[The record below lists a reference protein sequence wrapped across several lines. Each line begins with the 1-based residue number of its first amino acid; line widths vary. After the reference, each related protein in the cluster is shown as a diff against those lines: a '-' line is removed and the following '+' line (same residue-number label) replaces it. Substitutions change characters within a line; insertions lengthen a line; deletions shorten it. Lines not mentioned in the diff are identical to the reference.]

1 MIKMIVTDIDGTLL
15 PEAAPVP
22 PAEVTQVITSLLDL
36 GVREVLASGRPY
48 SSLRNL
54 FPQIRERLTYLCSNG
69 SVVMEGEKPL
79 LAVPIGSREE
89 ITRVLDFA
97 RGRKQAWHIDS
108 WSKSFT
114 ESEDRA
120 YLDMV
125 RGVGVD
131 IERVENVEALGVPIT
146 KLSIVYP
153 DGPDAHL
160 YDADLEAF
168 KDTFSVAPAGLVFM
182 DFNKRDVNKGS
193 AVKDLCETY
202 GIGQEEYMVFGDA
215 MNDLPMLAPAGNSWC
230 SVRSVDALK
239 KACAHTFAPPE
250 EGGVCRILQALADEM
265 EGIACNKAGEMES

>member
-22 PAEVTQVITSLLDL
+22 PAEVTQVITRLLDL
-36 GVREVLASGRPY
+36 GVRVVLASGRPY

-89 ITRVLDFA
+89 ITWVLNFA

-168 KDTFSVAPAGLVFM
+168 KDTFSVAAAGLVFM

-215 MNDLPMLAPAGNSWC
+215 MNDLGMMKSAARSFAVRNAPEPVLAA
-230 SVRSVDALK
+230 A
-239 KACAHTFAPPE
+239 TETMAPPE
-250 EGGVCRILQALADEM
+250 EYGIVDVLSSLCRTL
-265 EGIACNKAGEMES
+265 